1 MNTHQ
6 KRKLV
11 KRRRIGKAG
20 GGMPFWLIGLLVLGG
35 FGSVCAAVGIG
46 SIFAVYNSYAKD
58 YVPIE
63 DKLHQT
69 NAGLTEIYDRGG
81 PQGGTHLGDLTNPDA
96 RLLAPVTLDHISPY
110 LIQAT
115 ISTEDNSFETNPGVN
130 IAGLI
135 RAGFEYFTGGINS
148 GTGGS
153 SITQQLIKNVY
164 ICPSVGADD
173 ATTARC
179 ALYGADRTVSRK
191 LKEIAYALELE
202 KDYSKDQILQ
212 WYLNQI
218 SYADRYVGI
227 QAAAQGYFH
236 KDAADLTLAESAL
249 LAGVPQAPTDYHP
262 RLNCV
267 RDDKG
272 QCVVV
277 DGQTT
282 VGGKA
287 KQRQEEVLNLMA
299 VHGRAT
305 QAQVDAAKAEV
316 VKVYTNSNPLKASAF
331 IDDQVEPVLV
341 RMCNAGKLP
350 RLPQATDCLSSVH
363 SAGWK
368 VTTTLDY
375 GETQKA
381 QQMVGDAIS
390 GGLEKGCQCNN
401 ASIVTIEPTS
411 GQIIVYV
418 PNRDPTYTSDRKVAG
433 DIDQA
438 VEINQPGSSFK
449 PAVYLNWFDN
459 NTKNPMSTFWDT
471 SPLTVE
477 GTAITDP
484 RADGGNEG
492 LITARAGL
500 GGSQNVPAFRAAQE
514 GGIDN
519 VIAMAKKL
527 GITTLDQHFDP
538 TFYSH
543 QDITYGASIAT
554 GGANVRLVDMAYMNA
569 TIANM
574 GAMIGVPT
582 YAQTVQLKDMKSTAG
597 KTGADYDAAFAQKQE
612 FQRGNIRIPGT
623 RELDPVVILKV
634 QDVNGNVLYDHA
646 TANDLQTKQMV
657 NAGSVWLLQSI
668 MTDCHARFII
678 WSCGSSNT
686 DLSLDAFMSDGTK
699 IPEGIKTGT
708 QQGPQS
714 AVDTLATWMNGY
726 SRYAATAVWVGN
738 ADKSLVKDGPAA
750 NYAAANT
757 TTTLF
762 KSWMGAYHDYL
773 QSKGVFKTPEDFSS
787 IQPPNVAQRT
797 ITSPTTDRVFSGG
810 GCDQTVTAWVR
821 TDVTYAPECESVEID
836 SRNGLLA
843 SDQTPAQFRVTRKFV
858 KLPAFHPELAIALA
872 HARGIPIAPTEK
884 STGAAALEITS
895 LSNGKTLTS
904 STDIV
909 GSVQPPSLKSWKLE
923 IGPGQNPSQWIT
935 LGSGSN
941 PVNNG
946 VLGHFDIAV
955 APDGV
960 YTVRLT
966 TDTGLST
973 SVTVNVKRSAS
984 GGPFGNG
991 TPSASQTPQASRTT
1005 TPVGTRTI
1013 GTQTPRPT
1021 EANNQGNGN
1030 GNGNG
1035 GGN

>member
-1 MNTHQ
+1 
-6 KRKLV
+6 
-11 KRRRIGKAG
+11 
-20 GGMPFWLIGLLVLGG
+20 MPIWLIGLLVLGG
-35 FGSVCAAVGIG
+35 LSSICAAAGIG

-69 NAGLTEIYDRGG
+69 NAGLTQIFDRGG
-81 PQGGTHLGDLTNPDA
+81 PEGGNHLGDLTNPDA
-96 RLLAPVTLDHISPY
+96 QLLSPVTLDKISPY
-110 LIQAT
+110 IIQAT

-130 IAGLI
+130 IQGLL
-135 RAGFEYFTGGINS
+135 RAGFEYFAGGIDN

-164 ICPSVGADD
+164 ICPSVGTDD
-173 ATTARC
+173 TTTARC

-191 LKEIAYALELE
+191 LREISYALELE

-218 SYADRYVGI
+218 SYADRYIGI

-236 KDAADLTLAESAL
+236 KDAIDLTLAESAL

-267 RDDKG
+267 RDDKD
-272 QCVVV
+272 QCIVV

-282 VGGKA
+282 VGGAA
-287 KQRQEEVLNLMA
+287 KKRQEEVLDLMA
-299 VHGRAT
+299 VHGRAS
-305 QAQVDAAKAEV
+305 QADVNAAKAEV
-316 VKVYTNSNPLKASAF
+316 VKVYANNNDLKASAF

-350 RLPQATDCLSSVH
+350 RLPSATNCLSSVH

-375 GETQKA
+375 PETAKAGEMIRA
-381 QQMVGDAIS
+381 GIS
-390 GGLEKGCQCNN
+390 AGLDKGCQCNN
-401 ASIVTIEPTS
+401 ASLVTIEPTT

-418 PNRDPTYTSDRKVAG
+418 PNRDPTYTSDPKVAG

-449 PAVYLNWFDN
+449 PAVYLNWFDTQ
-459 NTKNPMSTFWDT
+459 TKNPMSTFWDT
-471 SPLTVE
+471 SPLTIE

-484 RADGGNEG
+484 RPDGGNEG

-519 VIAMAKKL
+519 VIEMAKKL

-543 QDITYGASIAT
+543 PDITYGASIAT
-554 GGANVRLVDMAYMNA
+554 GGANVRVVDMAYMNA
-569 TIANM
+569 TIANI
-574 GAMIGVPT
+574 GAIVGVPT

-597 KTGADYDAAFAQKQE
+597 KTGEEYDRAFAQAQD

-634 QDVNGNVLYDHA
+634 QDASGNVIYDHA
-646 TANDLQTKQMV
+646 TANDLQKKQMV

-668 MTDCHARFII
+668 MTDCGARFII

-708 QQGPQS
+708 QQGPKS

-726 SRYAATAVWVGN
+726 SRYAATALWVGN
-738 ADKSLVKDGPAA
+738 ADKSLVRDGPSA

-762 KSWMGAYHDYL
+762 KTWMGAYHDYL

-787 IQPPNVAQRT
+787 IRPSNVAQRT

-810 GCDQTVTAWVR
+810 GCSQTVTAWVR
-821 TDVTYAPECESVEID
+821 TDVTYKSECESVEID

-843 SDQTPAQFRVTRKFV
+843 SEQTPSAFRVTRQFV
-858 KLPAFHPELAIALA
+858 KLPSFHPELAVALA
-872 HARGIPIAPTEK
+872 HARGIPIAPTER
-884 STGAAALEITS
+884 STGSAAIEITS
-895 LSNGKTLTS
+895 LSNGKTLSS

-909 GSVQPPSLKSWKLE
+909 GSVGPSKLKTWTLE
-923 IGPGQNPSQWIT
+923 IGPGQSPSKWIT
-935 LGSGSN
+935 LGSGTN
-941 PVNNG
+941 PVSNG
-946 VLGHFDIAV
+946 VLGHFDIV
-955 APDGV
+955 TAPDGV
-960 YTVRLT
+960 YTVRLI
-966 TDTGLST
+966 TDSGLST
-973 SVTVNVKRSAS
+973 SVSINVKRA
-984 GGPFGNG
+984 GNG
-991 TPSASQTPQASRTT
+991 SPTTTTTPPSGLTPQPGRTV

-1013 GTQTPRPT
+1013 GTQTPPS
-1021 EANNQGNGN
+1021 NQNNGN
-1030 GNGNG
+1030 DDHNGN
-1035 GGN
+1035 